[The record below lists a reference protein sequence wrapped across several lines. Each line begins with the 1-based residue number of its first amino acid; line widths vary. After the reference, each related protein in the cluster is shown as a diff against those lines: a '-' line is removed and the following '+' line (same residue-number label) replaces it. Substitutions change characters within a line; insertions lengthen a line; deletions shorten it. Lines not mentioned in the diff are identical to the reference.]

1 MARLVINHG
10 SEILLYVVCA
20 GATFLAI
27 KLVAG
32 YLSEQNRSLDQI
44 SASLDEIQDEV
55 SVLRDEVDEIRNNR
69 AVVVGEIDHHVV
81 QVDQAIDLLANDA
94 TLSTM
99 QPNSLG
105 RLMND
110 HFADFL

>member
-1 MARLVINHG
+1 MARSIVNHG
-10 SEILLYVVCA
+10 SEILRYVVCA
-20 GATFLAI
+20 GLTFLAI

-44 SASLDEIQDEV
+44 SASLDEIQDEI
-55 SVLRDEVDEIRNNR
+55 SVLRDEVDEIRNNL
-69 AVVVGEIDHHVV
+69 AVVVDEVDHHVV
-81 QVDQAIDLLANDA
+81 QVGQAIDVLANDA

-99 QPNSLG
+99 QSNSLV

-110 HFADFL
+110 HFADLL